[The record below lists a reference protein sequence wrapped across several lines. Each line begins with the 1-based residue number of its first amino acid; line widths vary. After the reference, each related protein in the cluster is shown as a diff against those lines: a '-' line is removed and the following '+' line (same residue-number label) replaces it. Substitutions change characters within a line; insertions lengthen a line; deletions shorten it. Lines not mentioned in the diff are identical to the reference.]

1 MAEKKGVGGWM
12 KRMLFEEVSTEA
24 PGKSSSPATSKP
36 SGAPVFRSSTAS
48 PISPKF
54 ARPLG
59 SAQAPLSGVNHEMF
73 AEIEEALEDRSS
85 LAYKKFSEVLVSL
98 TAKLPDEATRFAAA
112 LAVAPTLNLDPDA
125 IREAFSERLSILDSL
140 QGEFEE
146 ATQHE
151 LDRRVNGAKSE
162 VEKIDGDINGLSREI
177 DRLNSQ
183 LEDLKKLKAQKSAAI
198 ESDSESITS
207 VRKQMKNA
215 FEAVRAKATTERDTV
230 SRHTQG
236 S

>member
-12 KRMLFEEVSTEA
+12 KNLLFEDVSTESS
-24 PGKSSSPATSKP
+24 GKPSSPATSKP

-48 PISPKF
+48 PTSPRF
-54 ARPLG
+54 MRPLG
-59 SAQAPLSGVNHEMF
+59 SAQAPSGGVNDEMF
-73 AEIEEALEDRSS
+73 AEIEDALEDRSS
-85 LAYKKFSEVLVSL
+85 LAYKKFSEVLSSL
-98 TAKLPDEATRFAAA
+98 AVKLPDEVTRFAAA

-140 QGEFEE
+140 QSEFEE

-183 LEDLKKLKAQKSAAI
+183 LEDLKKLRAQKSAAI
-198 ESDSESITS
+198 ESDNESLMS
-207 VRKQMKNA
+207 VRKKMKSA